1 MVVTQRLQFRQ
12 SQSLAMTPQLQQAIK
27 LLQLSNLELNDYLES
42 ELEQNPLLEREGPA
56 AGGDRDALEAGAGT
70 GGEDEVPGADDEA
83 GSPPDSPP
91 DSDDL
96 ATAETLPAGD
106 QAPLDTDFDG
116 DGDDWPVAP
125 TAFER
130 WGEGGGAY
138 EGGREPLDQRLSRE
152 PSLRDRLLEQL
163 QMDLDGPTDRII
175 GVHLID
181 QLDEAGYLTA
191 DLDPLADL
199 LGCERARIESALAR
213 MQRFEPTGIFARD
226 LRECLAL
233 QLTERDRLDP
243 AMATLLDNLDLLARR
258 DKAQLKRLC
267 GVDDEDLSD
276 MVAEIKALNPKP
288 AAAFDYRVAEPVVPD
303 ILVRRRAGGWFIELN
318 SETLPRVL
326 VNRDY
331 YAQVSAEVRGKA
343 ERAYL
348 ADRLQSANWLVKAL
362 HQRATTILKVAE
374 EIVRQQE
381 DFLRKGL
388 QYLRPLTLQQI
399 ADAIDMH
406 ESTVSRV
413 TTNKYMSTPRGMYEL
428 KYFFTSSIAGVGDA
442 AAHSA
447 EAVRQ
452 RIKDLIDAETADG
465 VLSDDSIVE
474 RLRADG
480 IDIARRTVAKYR
492 EAMRIPSSVQ
502 RRRDKAL
509 SL

>member
-42 ELEQNPLLEREGPA
+42 ELEQNPLLEREGS
-56 AGGDRDALEAGAGT
+56 AGDGDPDAREAGT
-70 GGEDEVPGADDEA
+70 GSGGGDEAPGADDEA
-83 GSPPDSPP
+83 GNPQDSH
-91 DSDDL
+91 DL

-106 QAPLDTDFDG
+106 QAPLDTG
-116 DGDDWPVAP
+116 YDGDDDDDWPAAAA
-125 TAFER
+125 AFEN

-138 EGGREPLDQRLSRE
+138 EGAREPLDQRLSRE

-163 QMDLDGPTDRII
+163 HMDLDDPTDRII

-191 DLDPLADL
+191 DLDPLAEL

-213 MQRFEPTGIFARD
+213 MQRFEPTGIFARG

-233 QLTERDRLDP
+233 QLAERDRLDP
-243 AMATLLDNLDLLARR
+243 AMAALLDNLDLLARR

-276 MVAEIKALNPKP
+276 MVAEIKALDPKP
-288 AAAFDYRVAEPVVPD
+288 AAAFDHRAAEPVVPD
-303 ILVRRRAGGWFIELN
+303 ILVRRRTGGWLVELN

-326 VNRDY
+326 VNREY
-331 YAQVSAEVRGKA
+331 YVQVRAEVRDKA

-348 ADRLQSANWLVKAL
+348 AERLQSANWLVKAL

-428 KYFFTSSIAGVGDA
+428 KYFFTASIAGVGDA

-452 RIKDLIDAETADG
+452 RIKELIDGETADG

-502 RRRDKAL
+502 RRRDQTL

>member
-27 LLQLSNLELNDYLES
+27 LLQLSNLELSDYVES
-42 ELEQNPLLEREGPA
+42 ELEQNPLLEREDSA
-56 AGGDRDALEAGAGT
+56 ADGDRDAAEAGAGT
-70 GGEDEVPGADDEA
+70 GSGDEAYTADDES
-83 GSPPDSPP
+83 GDPPDSH
-91 DSDDL
+91 DL
-96 ATAETLPAGD
+96 ATAEALPAGD
-106 QAPLDTDFDG
+106 QAPLDTDYDG
-116 DGDDWPVAP
+116 DGGDDWPAAAP
-125 TAFER
+125 AFEN
-130 WGEGGGAY
+130 WGEGGGAF
-138 EGGREPLDQRLSRE
+138 EGSRAPLDQRLSRE
-152 PSLRDRLLEQL
+152 ASLRDRLLEQL
-163 QMDLDGPTDRII
+163 HLDLDDPTDRII

-233 QLTERDRLDP
+233 QLAERDRLDP
-243 AMATLLDNLDLLARR
+243 AMAALLDNLDLLARR
-258 DKAQLKRLC
+258 DKAKLKRLC

-276 MVAEIKALNPKP
+276 MVVEIKTLSPKP
-288 AAAFDYRVAEPVVPD
+288 AAAFDHRVAEPVVPD
-303 ILVRRRAGGWFIELN
+303 ILVRRRARGWFIELN

-326 VNRDY
+326 VNREY
-331 YAQVSAEVRGKA
+331 YAQVSAQVREKA

-348 ADRLQSANWLVKAL
+348 AERLQSANWLVKAL
-362 HQRATTILKVAE
+362 HQRATTVLKVAE

-413 TTNKYMSTPRGMYEL
+413 TTNKYMSTPRGIYGL

-452 RIKDLIDAETADG
+452 RIKDLIDAERADG
-465 VLSDDSIVE
+465 VLSDDSIME

-502 RRRDKAL
+502 RRRDKTL